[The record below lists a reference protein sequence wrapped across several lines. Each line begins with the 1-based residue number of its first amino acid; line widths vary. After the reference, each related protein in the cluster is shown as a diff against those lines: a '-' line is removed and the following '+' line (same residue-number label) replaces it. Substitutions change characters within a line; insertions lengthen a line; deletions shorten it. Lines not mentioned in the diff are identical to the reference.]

1 MAERRERQ
9 RVDQADSILKAARK
23 LFAQLG
29 PGNVTMADVAREAGV
44 ARATVFNHFGS
55 KHALIESITE
65 DVLAGYVLLLDEAL
79 ADRESAAPDLVRR
92 AFEHMGRGI
101 EEDRRFYRGVFREI
115 AKLSLGLDEGGPGQR
130 TRQEALVRLEKL
142 LTRGQARGELSAEH
156 RPEDLATAFDSLVF
170 GTITHWLYDDA
181 SEPLHLR
188 MQRAAEVF
196 LGAIARDPS
205 QPRTRKRAASSPT
218 APRPRPARSRSR
230 QIK

>member
-1 MAERRERQ
+1 MAERREQ
-9 RVDQADSILKAARK
+9 RRAGQADGILKAARK

-29 PGNVTMADVAREAGV
+29 PENVTMADVAREAGV

-55 KHALIESITE
+55 KHALVESITE
-65 DVLAGYVLLLDEAL
+65 EVLTGYVLLLDEAL
-79 ADRESAAPDLVRR
+79 ADDESPSPDLVRR
-92 AFEHMGRGI
+92 AFEYMGRGI

-181 SEPLHLR
+181 SEPLHRR

-196 LGAIARDPS
+196 LGAVALGGAPAKGR
-205 QPRTRKRAASSPT
+205 RLSPPPTT
-218 APRPRPARSRSR
+218 AARSRSPR
-230 QIK
+230 GRPRSTR

>member
-1 MAERRERQ
+1 MAEQRGRQ
-9 RVDQADSILKAARK
+9 RVDQTDGILEAARK

-29 PGNVTMADVAREAGV
+29 PENVTMADVAREAGV

-65 DVLAGYVLLLDEAL
+65 EVLAGYVLLLDEAL
-79 ADRESAAPDLVRR
+79 ADHESPAPDLVRR

-130 TRQEALVRLEKL
+130 TRLEALVRLEKL

-156 RPEDLATAFDSLVF
+156 RAEDLATAFDSLVF

-196 LGAIARDPS
+196 LGAVARDGSRPKA
-205 QPRTRKRAASSPT
+205 RKLGASPGT
-218 APRPRPARSRSR
+218 ATRPRSPRSRSR
-230 QIK
+230 SNN